1 MKRFVS
7 AVLTLALCFGTLV
20 WSFAVTENE
29 TLSVNATGED
39 ADLKPIVFDRQIVVG
54 DTNAYPRMTAL
65 GDGTLLLIGGT
76 GKKLIVKR
84 SSDGGETWSGET
96 VAVDYTGTDYTPG
109 NGYLYFDAQTEKV
122 FISYRCP
129 IYNGDGTYT
138 SNVMMLTSEDYGES
152 WSEPYCI
159 LSSTVT
165 VPEDGSTPSGAWEPT
180 IYRIAG
186 KLRLYH
192 SCSIVKEG
200 EGQVI
205 MNLGSEGEFVDT
217 TFPYSSSKTVQRIV
231 THEYDEKTGAW
242 GGGVSTFEG
251 YPSHPYVPYE
261 GYVYFRAGMQ
271 SISRLS
277 DGTYVMAIE
286 SSRNANADKYGGVSY
301 PMVIDVCFSKDG
313 VSFTEPR
320 TIACGPREGY
330 TSAAPWVVTLPDGR
344 IAVSYQT
351 DAHHSEPHPT
361 DEGKYKQL
369 VVSIS
374 NDAITYD
381 DNATVSVS
389 DFELTRPLECF
400 NSDVT
405 YNYWNSVFVDGYKLY
420 AVGTV
425 LTNDKK
431 TTPAKGLCL
440 SIADLSADEIEGSYT
455 PIYTANDMLCL
466 MNRESGFGWGEKYL
480 LMRDIDLADAANGL
494 SQAPIGYAN
503 GAHTMFKGVF
513 DGNGHTI
520 RGLELSAS
528 ELKFVGLFG
537 YAVNAHIRDF
547 VLYGSVS
554 SSYTATDRI
563 NNGCAGVCGYTNGTT
578 KISGVTNYATV
589 SAASTAAGI
598 VGYVFR
604 NGSNEGKLQIVNCKN
619 YASVTSLATS
629 AKGAAGGIVGVS
641 NLYTFNVYI
650 TDSENYGNVSGYQ
663 YVGGILGSSYNK
675 DGYTARTV
683 IERCTN
689 EGEIGAKVQDVG
701 GIAGLAWFT
710 DITGCVNHGS
720 ITNKKT
726 TSKNGGG
733 ICGRGYKEV
742 AIKKC
747 VNDGTVY
754 SSGKAVMG
762 SDLKDTVSVK
772 SCYYITSGVAD
783 NKATE
788 LSKDDSCLKQSYA
801 EFDFINTFCISG
813 GRVEIIDRYAPRIG
827 DANGDGLLS
836 NADITTFVRVLCGYG
851 IEYRAE
857 LCDTNGD
864 GKINNRDAIVLVQKL
879 AGWEIE

>member
-7 AVLTLALCFGTLV
+7 TVLALALCLGM
-20 WSFAVTENE
+20 AVCSIAVSDNE
-29 TLSVNATGED
+29 TLTVNAAQED
-39 ADLKPIVFDRQIVVG
+39 TDFKSIVFDEQIVVG

-84 SSDGGETWSGET
+84 SSDKGKTWTDEK

-122 FISYRCP
+122 FVSYRCP
-129 IYNGDGTYT
+129 IYNSDGTYT

-159 LSSTVT
+159 FSSTVT

-192 SCSIVKEG
+192 SCSIIKEG

-205 MNLGSEGEFVDT
+205 MNLGTEGEFVDT
-217 TFPYSSSKTVQRIV
+217 SFPYSSTKAVQRIV
-231 THEYDEKTGAW
+231 THEYNEETGVW

-251 YPSHPYVPYE
+251 YPNHPYIPYE

-271 SISRLS
+271 SVSRLS

-286 SSRNANADKYGGVSY
+286 SSRNANAGKYGGVSY
-301 PMVIDVCFSKDG
+301 PMVIDICFSKDG

-351 DAHHSEPHPT
+351 DAHLSEPHPT
-361 DEGKYKQL
+361 DQGKYKQL
-369 VVSIS
+369 F
-374 NDAITYD
+374 
-381 DNATVSVS
+381 VSVS
-389 DFELTRPLECF
+389 NDVITYEDNADVGVSDFVVTRPLDCF

-425 LTNDKK
+425 STNDKK

-440 SIADLSADEIEGSYT
+440 SIADLSSDEIAGSYT

-466 MNRESGFGWGEKYL
+466 MNREAGFGWGEKYV
-480 LMRDIDLADAANGL
+480 LMRDIDLTEATNGL

-503 GAHTMFKGVF
+503 GAHTMFNGVF

-520 RGLELSAS
+520 KGLDISTSSA
-528 ELKFVGLFG
+528 KFFGLFG

-547 VLYGSVS
+547 TLYGKVS
-554 SSYTATDRI
+554 STYALNTDRTG
-563 NNGCAGVCGYTNGTT
+563 NGCAAVCGFANGTT
-578 KISGVTNYATV
+578 KISGVTNYAAV
-589 SAASTAAGI
+589 TATATAGGI
-598 VGYVFR
+598 LGYVLR
-604 NGSNEGKLQIVNCKN
+604 NGTTEGKVQVLNCKN
-619 YASVTSLATS
+619 YANITSEATT
-629 AKGAAGGIVGVS
+629 AKGAAGGIVGVA
-641 NLYTFNVYI
+641 NLYTFDMNI
-650 TDSENYGNVSGYQ
+650 HDCSNYGTVSGYQ

-675 DGYTARTV
+675 TGYTARTS

-689 EGEIGAKVQDVG
+689 EGNVSAKKADAG
-701 GIAGLAWFT
+701 GIVGLAWYT
-710 DITGCVNHGS
+710 DIASCINRGAVSNTAS
-720 ITNKKT
+720 T
-726 TSKNGGG
+726 TGG
-733 ICGRGYKEV
+733 ICGRGYAETT
-742 AIKKC
+742 ISKC
-747 VNDGTVY
+747 VNDGSVY
-754 SSGKAVMG
+754 SKGRSIMG
-762 SDLKDTVSVK
+762 NDLKDTVTIS
-772 SCYYITSGVAD
+772 SCYYTESSIADDRALSLTSEAE
-783 NKATE
+783 A
-788 LSKDDSCLKQSYA
+788 LKQSYA
-801 EFDFINTFCISG
+801 GFDFINTFCISG
-813 GRVEIIDRYAPRIG
+813 GRIEIIDRYAPRIG

-836 NADITTFVRVLCGYG
+836 NVDITAFVRVLSGYD

-864 GKINNRDAIVLVQKL
+864 GKVNNRDAIVLVQKL
-879 AGWEIE
+879 AGWNVE